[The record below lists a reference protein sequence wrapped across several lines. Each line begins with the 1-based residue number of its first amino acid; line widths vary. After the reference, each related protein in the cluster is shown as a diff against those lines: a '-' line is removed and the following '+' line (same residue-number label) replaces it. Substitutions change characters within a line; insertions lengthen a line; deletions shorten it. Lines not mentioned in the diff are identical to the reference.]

1 MRKTLFA
8 SLLLLTSIHAHG
20 HSGPA
25 VPEPMTLDAMMA
37 AFNWD
42 FDTAEKK
49 KKKVTDDL
57 YVLFNDSVAKYP
69 LDYIDSGSIQV
80 VENTL

>member
-25 VPEPMTLDAMMA
+25 VP
-37 AFNWD
+37 
-42 FDTAEKK
+42 
-49 KKKVTDDL
+49 DL
-57 YVLFNDSVAKYP
+57 PDG
-69 LDYIDSGSIQV
+69 IDSLWVTRRPVPV
-80 VENTL
+80 VRFTDGRQSWRVSGEPYLWLERPTADWQQPKPRGGHKRP